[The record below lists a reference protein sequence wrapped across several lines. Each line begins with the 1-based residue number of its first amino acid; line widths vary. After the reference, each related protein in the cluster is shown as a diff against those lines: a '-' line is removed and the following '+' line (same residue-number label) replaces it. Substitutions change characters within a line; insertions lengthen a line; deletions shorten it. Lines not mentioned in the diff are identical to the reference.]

1 MFYVKQI
8 FLKGCETM
16 VYSEIY
22 NNLKEKGK
30 KVVDIFSFE
39 NRLSNF
45 LTSMFDSKGDNLF
58 NQGKWDRCEFELLL
72 LLTGKVAVWKLN
84 GELVF
89 STVDFIGNID
99 FMGVGK
105 DANCTTLNGHNKV
118 FSDWRNSKDV
128 VIIFNNENHTPDMN
142 VERYASLMG
151 ETWTSIRSAVQGTR
165 YSKVF
170 CVANQQEQQEV
181 QTAIDSVK
189 DGKPMIVRSNRI
201 LPTSEQT
208 INSIK
213 LTDFQESDKIQYLS
227 TFMTYIERNFINLY
241 GMASQGADKVA
252 QQNEAEIKNG
262 AFSSWVEVISR
273 LTERKKG
280 FEKVKEVFGVEID
293 YDLSEV
299 WKKEYDRLFAEV
311 EENNTEGNDIPEEL
325 FDGGESE
332 DTNEEDIEE
341 TEKEGDEE

>member
-1 MFYVKQI
+1 MRK
-8 FLKGCETM
+8 
-16 VYSEIY
+16 
-22 NNLKEKGK
+22 
-30 KVVDIFSFE
+30 
-39 NRLSNF
+39 
-45 LTSMFDSKGDNLF
+45 
-58 NQGKWDRCEFELLL
+58 LLL
-72 LLTGKVAVWKLN
+72 ILGVLLISCANAFAAKIPVEVKDYITSKIPQADIR
-84 GELVF
+84 F
-89 STVDFIGNID
+89 D
-99 FMGVGK
+99 GVIILP
-105 DANCTTLNGHNKV
+105 DNTIYLPLYPSL
-118 FSDWRNSKDV
+118 FSDIKSLKIKETYPANQDLKQEPD

-151 ETWTSIRSAVQGTR
+151 ETWTSMRSAVQGTR

-170 CVANQQEQQEV
+170 CVANQQEQAEV

-201 LPTSEQT
+201 LPSSEQT

-262 AFSSWVEVISR
+262 AFSSWVEVLSR
-273 LTERKKG
+273 LSERKKG

-293 YDLSEV
+293 YELSEV
-299 WKKEYDRLFAEV
+299 WQKEYDRLFAEV
-311 EENNTEGNDIPEEL
+311 EEMEKND
-325 FDGGESE
+325 ESRIDDSSTVSVDE
-332 DTNEEDIEE
+332 KSEPTDKEDIEE
-341 TEKEGDEE
+341 IEKEGAEEE

>member
-1 MFYVKQI
+1 M
-8 FLKGCETM
+8 M

-30 KVVDIFSFE
+30 KVVDLFSFE

-45 LTSMFDSKGDNLF
+45 LVSMFDSKGDNLF
-58 NQGKWDRCEFELLL
+58 TQGKWDKCEFELLL
-72 LLTGKVAVWKLN
+72 LLTGKVAVWKLDN
-84 GELVF
+84 ELVF

-118 FSDWRNSKDV
+118 FTDWRNSKEV

-142 VERYASLMG
+142 VERFANLMG
-151 ETWTSIRSAVQGTR
+151 ETWTSMRSAVIGTR

-170 CVANQQEQQEV
+170 CVANQQEQAEV

-189 DGKPMIVRSNRI
+189 DGKPMVVRSNRI
-201 LPTSEQT
+201 LPSSEQT

-262 AFSSWVEVISR
+262 AFSSWVEVLSR
-273 LTERKKG
+273 LTERKTG
-280 FEKVKEVFGVEID
+280 FEKVKEVFGVDINYE
-293 YDLSEV
+293 LSEV
-299 WKKEYDRLFAEV
+299 WQKEYDRLFAEV
-311 EENNTEGNDIPEEL
+311 EKMEKNDDSSAVSSDEK
-325 FDGGESE
+325 SE
-332 DTNEEDIEE
+332 PTDKEDIEDDDE
-341 TEKEGDEE
+341 IEKEGVEKE

>member
-1 MFYVKQI
+1 
-8 FLKGCETM
+8 M

-30 KVVDIFSFE
+30 KVVDLFSFE

-45 LTSMFDSKGDNLF
+45 LVSMFDSKGDNLF
-58 NQGKWDRCEFELLL
+58 NQRKWDRCEFELLL
-72 LLTGKVAVWKLN
+72 LLLGKVAVWKLD

-118 FSDWRNSKDV
+118 FSDWRTSDEV
-128 VIIFNNENHTPDMN
+128 VIVFNNENHTPDMN
-142 VERYASLMG
+142 VERFANLMG
-151 ETWTSIRSAVQGTR
+151 ETWTSMRSAVQGTR

-170 CVANQQEQQEV
+170 CVANQQEQAEV

-201 LPTSEQT
+201 LPTEEQT

-227 TFMTYIERNFINLY
+227 TFMTYIERSFINLY

-262 AFSSWVEVISR
+262 AFSSWVEVLSR
-273 LTERKKG
+273 LEERKTG

-293 YDLSEV
+293 YELSEV
-299 WKKEYDRLFAEV
+299 WQKEYDRLFAEV
-311 EENNTEGNDIPEEL
+311 EELEKDDDVGTDDTSTVPTDE
-325 FDGGESE
+325 ESE
-332 DTNEEDIEE
+332 PTDKEDIKE
-341 TEKEGDEE
+341 TEKEGKND

>member
-1 MFYVKQI
+1 M
-8 FLKGCETM
+8 M
-16 VYSEIY
+16 VYTEIY

-45 LTSMFDSKGDNLF
+45 LVSMFDSKGDNLF
-58 NQGKWDRCEFELLL
+58 TQRKWDRCEFELLL
-72 LLTGKVAVWKLN
+72 LLTGKVAVWKLYD
-84 GELVF
+84 ELVF
-89 STVDFIGNID
+89 STVDFIGEID
-99 FMGVGK
+99 FMGTGK

-118 FSDWRNSKDV
+118 FKDWRTSEEV

-142 VERYASLMG
+142 VERFANLMS
-151 ETWTSIRSAVQGTR
+151 ETWTSMRSAVQGTR

-170 CVANQQEQQEV
+170 CVANQQEQTEV
-181 QTAIDSVK
+181 QTAIDRVK
-189 DGKPMIVRSNRI
+189 DGKPMIVRSNRMT
-201 LPTSEQT
+201 PASEQT

-252 QQNEAEIKNG
+252 QQNDAEIKNG
-262 AFSSWVEVISR
+262 AFSSWVEVLSR
-273 LTERKKG
+273 LSERKIG
-280 FEKVKEVFGVEID
+280 FEKVKEVFGVDIN

-311 EENNTEGNDIPEEL
+311 EELEKDNEDGNIDTSTVPNDE
-325 FDGGESE
+325 ESE
-332 DTNEEDIEE
+332 EAIEEDIEE
-341 TEKEGDEE
+341 EEKKGDEEE

>member
-1 MFYVKQI
+1 
-8 FLKGCETM
+8 M

-72 LLTGKVAVWKLN
+72 LLTGKIAVWKLD

-89 STVDFIGNID
+89 SSVDFIGNID
-99 FMGVGK
+99 FMGIGK

-118 FSDWRNSKDV
+118 FSDWRNSKNV

-151 ETWTSIRSAVQGTR
+151 ETWTSMRSAVQGTR

-201 LPTSEQT
+201 LPSSEQT

-273 LTERKKG
+273 LSERKKG
-280 FEKVKEVFGVEID
+280 FEKIKEVFGVEID

-299 WKKEYDRLFAEV
+299 WKKEYERLFEEV
-311 EENNTEGNDIPEEL
+311 EENNSEGNNIPEEL
-325 FDGGESE
+325 QKGSEGEE
-332 DTNEEDIEE
+332 TNEEDIEE
-341 TEKEGDEE
+341 EEKKGDEE

>member
-1 MFYVKQI
+1 
-8 FLKGCETM
+8 M

-22 NNLKEKGK
+22 NSLKEKGK
-30 KVVDIFSFE
+30 KGVDLFSFE

-58 NQGKWDRCEFELLL
+58 NQRKWDRCEFELLL

-84 GELVF
+84 DELVF

-99 FMGVGK
+99 FMGIGN

-118 FSDWRNSKDV
+118 FVNWRESEEV

-142 VERYASLMG
+142 VERYANIMS
-151 ETWTSIRSAVQGTR
+151 ETWTSMRSAVQGTR

-181 QTAIDSVK
+181 QTAVDSVK

-201 LPTSEQT
+201 LPTEEQT

-227 TFMTYIERNFINLY
+227 TYMTWIERNFINLY

-252 QQNEAEIKNG
+252 QQNDAEVKNG
-262 AFSSWVEVISR
+262 AFSSWVEVLSR
-273 LTERKKG
+273 LAERKAG
-280 FEKVKEVFGVEID
+280 FEKVKEVFGVEIN
-293 YDLSEV
+293 YELSEV
-299 WKKEYDRLFAEV
+299 WQKEYDRLFTEV
-311 EENNTEGNDIPEEL
+311 EELEKNDDMGDEDRRAVSVDEEIEET
-325 FDGGESE
+325 DK
-332 DTNEEDIEE
+332 EDIEE
-341 TEKEGDEE
+341 TETEGDGEE

>member
-1 MFYVKQI
+1 
-8 FLKGCETM
+8 M

-30 KVVDIFSFE
+30 KVVDLFSFE

-45 LTSMFDSKGDNLF
+45 LVSMFDSKGDNLF
-58 NQGKWDRCEFELLL
+58 NQRKWDRCEFELLL
-72 LLTGKVAVWKLN
+72 LLLGKVAVWKLH

-99 FMGVGK
+99 FMGIGK

-118 FSDWRNSKDV
+118 FSDWRTSDEV

-142 VERYASLMG
+142 VERFANLMG
-151 ETWTSIRSAVQGTR
+151 ETWTSMRSTVQGTR

-170 CVANQQEQQEV
+170 CVANQQEQTEV

-201 LPTSEQT
+201 LPTEEQT

-227 TFMTYIERNFINLY
+227 TFMTWIERNFINLY

-262 AFSSWVEVISR
+262 AFSSWVEVLSR
-273 LTERKKG
+273 LEERKTG

-293 YDLSEV
+293 YELSEV
-299 WKKEYDRLFAEV
+299 WQKEYDRLFAEV
-311 EENNTEGNDIPEEL
+311 EELEKVDVAGTEDTSTVPTDE
-325 FDGGESE
+325 ESE
-332 DTNEEDIEE
+332 PTDKEDIEE
-341 TEKEGDEE
+341 TEKEGEKE

>member
-1 MFYVKQI
+1 
-8 FLKGCETM
+8 M

-72 LLTGKVAVWKLN
+72 LLTGKVAVWKLDN
-84 GELVF
+84 ELVF

-99 FMGVGK
+99 FMGIGK

-118 FSDWRNSKDV
+118 FTDWRNSKDI

-151 ETWTSIRSAVQGTR
+151 ETWTSMRSAVQGTR

-181 QTAIDSVK
+181 QTAIDNTR

-262 AFSSWVEVISR
+262 AFSSWVEVLSR
-273 LTERKKG
+273 LSERKKG
-280 FEKVKEVFGVEID
+280 FEKIKEVFGVEID

-299 WKKEYDRLFAEV
+299 WKKEYERLFAEV
-311 EENNTEGNDIPEEL
+311 EENNQDGNDISEEL
-325 FDGGESE
+325 QKGSEGEE
-332 DTNEEDIEE
+332 TNKEDIEE
-341 TEKEGDEE
+341 EEKKGDEEE

>member
-1 MFYVKQI
+1 
-8 FLKGCETM
+8 M
-16 VYSEIY
+16 VYGEIY

-30 KVVDIFSFE
+30 KAVDIFTFE

-45 LTSMFDSKGDNLF
+45 LVSMFASKGDNLF
-58 NQGKWDRCEFELLL
+58 TQEKWDRCDFELLL
-72 LLTGKVAVWKLN
+72 LLTGKVAVWKLD

-89 STVDFIGNID
+89 STVDLIGNID
-99 FMGVGK
+99 FMGEGK

-118 FSDWRNSKDV
+118 FTDWRTSKEV

-151 ETWTSIRSAVQGTR
+151 ETWTSMRSAVQGTR

-201 LPTSEQT
+201 LPSSEQT

-227 TFMTYIERNFINLY
+227 TFMTYIERSFINLY

-252 QQNEAEIKNG
+252 QQNEA
-262 AFSSWVEVISR
+262 
-273 LTERKKG
+273 
-280 FEKVKEVFGVEID
+280 
-293 YDLSEV
+293 
-299 WKKEYDRLFAEV
+299 
-311 EENNTEGNDIPEEL
+311 
-325 FDGGESE
+325 
-332 DTNEEDIEE
+332 
-341 TEKEGDEE
+341 

>member
-1 MFYVKQI
+1 
-8 FLKGCETM
+8 M
-16 VYSEIY
+16 VYNEIY

-45 LTSMFDSKGDNLF
+45 LVSMFDSKGDNLF
-58 NQGKWDRCEFELLL
+58 SQRKWDRYEFELLL
-72 LLTGKVAVWKLN
+72 LLTGKVAVWKLD

-99 FMGVGK
+99 FMGIGK

-118 FSDWRNSKDV
+118 FKDWRTSEEV

-142 VERYASLMG
+142 VERFANLMS
-151 ETWTSIRSAVQGTR
+151 ETWTSMRSAVQGTR

-181 QTAIDSVK
+181 QTAINSVK
-189 DGKPMIVRSNRI
+189 DGKPMIVRSNRMT
-201 LPTSEQT
+201 PASEQT

-262 AFSSWVEVISR
+262 AFSSWVEVLSR
-273 LTERKKG
+273 LSERKKG
-280 FEKVKEVFGVEID
+280 FEKVKEVFGIEID
-293 YDLSEV
+293 YELSEV

-311 EENNTEGNDIPEEL
+311 EELEKDNEDGNIDTSTVPNDE
-325 FDGGESE
+325 ESE
-332 DTNEEDIEE
+332 ETDKEDFEE
-341 TEKEGDEE
+341 TKKEGDEEE

>member
-1 MFYVKQI
+1 
-8 FLKGCETM
+8 M

-45 LTSMFDSKGDNLF
+45 LVSMFDSKGDNLF
-58 NQGKWDRCEFELLL
+58 SQKKWDRCEFELLL
-72 LLTGKVAVWKLN
+72 LLTGKVAVWKLD

-118 FSDWRNSKDV
+118 FSDWRNSTEV

-142 VERYASLMG
+142 VERYANIMG
-151 ETWTSIRSAVQGTR
+151 ETWTSMRSAVQGTR

-189 DGKPMIVRSNRI
+189 DGKPMVVRSNRI
-201 LPTSEQT
+201 LPSSEQT

-227 TFMTYIERNFINLY
+227 TFMTYIERSFINLY

-252 QQNEAEIKNG
+252 QQSEAEIKNG
-262 AFSSWVEVISR
+262 AFSSWVEVLSR
-273 LTERKKG
+273 LSERKRG

-299 WKKEYDRLFAEV
+299 WKKEYERLFAEV
-311 EENNTEGNDIPEEL
+311 EKND
-325 FDGGESE
+325 ESRIDDSSTVSVDEKSEPTDKE
-332 DTNEEDIEE
+332 DNEEIK
-341 TEKEGDEE
+341 KEGVEEE

>member
-1 MFYVKQI
+1 
-8 FLKGCETM
+8 M

-30 KVVDIFSFE
+30 KVVDLFSYE

-45 LTSMFDSKGDNLF
+45 LTSMFDSKGNNLF
-58 NQGKWDRCEFELLL
+58 NQRKWDRCEFELLL
-72 LLTGKVAVWKLN
+72 LLLGKVAVWKLD

-99 FMGVGK
+99 FMGIGK

-118 FSDWRNSKDV
+118 FKDWRTSDEV

-142 VERYASLMG
+142 VERFANLMG
-151 ETWTSIRSAVQGTR
+151 ETWTSMRSAVQGTR

-170 CVANQQEQQEV
+170 CVANQQEQTEV

-189 DGKPMIVRSNRI
+189 DGKPMIVRSNRMT
-201 LPTSEQT
+201 PASEQT

-227 TFMTYIERNFINLY
+227 TFMTWIERNFINLY

-262 AFSSWVEVISR
+262 AFSSWIEVLSR
-273 LTERKKG
+273 LEERKKG

-293 YDLSEV
+293 YGLSEV
-299 WKKEYDRLFAEV
+299 WQKEYDRLFAEV
-311 EENNTEGNDIPEEL
+311 EELEKVDVTGTDDTSTVPTDE
-325 FDGGESE
+325 ESE
-332 DTNEEDIEE
+332 QADKEDIEE
-341 TEKEGDEE
+341 DEESEKEGDEEE

>member
-1 MFYVKQI
+1 
-8 FLKGCETM
+8 M

-30 KVVDIFSFE
+30 KIVDIFSYE

-45 LTSMFDSKGDNLF
+45 LVSMFDSKGDNLF
-58 NQGKWDRCEFELLL
+58 TQEKWDRCDFELLL
-72 LLTGKVAVWKLN
+72 LLTGKVAVWKLD

-99 FMGVGK
+99 FMGEGK

-118 FSDWRNSKDV
+118 FTDWRNSKEV

-151 ETWTSIRSAVQGTR
+151 ETWSSMRSAVQGTR

-170 CVANQQEQQEV
+170 CVATQQEQTEV

-189 DGKPMIVRSNRI
+189 DGKPMVVRSTRI
-201 LPTSEQT
+201 LPYSEQT

-262 AFSSWVEVISR
+262 AFSSWVEVLSR
-273 LTERKKG
+273 LAERKRG
-280 FEKVKEVFGVEID
+280 FEKVKEVFGVDVD
-293 YDLSEV
+293 YELSEV

-311 EENNTEGNDIPEEL
+311 EEMEKED
-325 FDGGESE
+325 ESGMDDSSTVSVDE
-332 DTNEEDIEE
+332 KSEPTDNEDIEE
-341 TEKEGDEE
+341 DGEIEKEGAEEE

>member
-1 MFYVKQI
+1 
-8 FLKGCETM
+8 
-16 VYSEIY
+16 
-22 NNLKEKGK
+22 
-30 KVVDIFSFE
+30 
-39 NRLSNF
+39 
-45 LTSMFDSKGDNLF
+45 
-58 NQGKWDRCEFELLL
+58 
-72 LLTGKVAVWKLN
+72 
-84 GELVF
+84 
-89 STVDFIGNID
+89 
-99 FMGVGK
+99 MGIGK

-118 FSDWRNSKDV
+118 FSDWRNSKEV

-142 VERYASLMG
+142 VGRFACLMS
-151 ETWTSIRSAVQGTR
+151 ETWTSMRSAVQGTR

-189 DGKPMIVRSNRI
+189 DGKPMIVRSNRMT
-201 LPTSEQT
+201 PASEQT

-227 TFMTYIERNFINLY
+227 TFMTWIERNFINLY

-280 FEKVKEVFGVEID
+280 FEKVKEVFGVDID
-293 YDLSEV
+293 YELSKV
-299 WKKEYDRLFAEV
+299 WQKEYDRLFSEV
-311 EENNTEGNDIPEEL
+311 EELEKVDDAGTDDTSTVPNDE
-325 FDGGESE
+325 ESE
-332 DTNEEDIEE
+332 QSDKEDIEE
-341 TEKEGDEE
+341 TEKKGEKE

>member
-1 MFYVKQI
+1 M
-8 FLKGCETM
+8 M

-45 LTSMFDSKGDNLF
+45 LVSMFDSKGDNLF
-58 NQGKWDRCEFELLL
+58 TQRKWDRCEFELLL
-72 LLTGKVAVWKLN
+72 LLTGKVAVWKLD
-84 GELVF
+84 GVLVF

-99 FMGVGK
+99 FMGIGK

-118 FSDWRNSKDV
+118 FKDWRTSEEV

-142 VERYASLMG
+142 VERFANLMG
-151 ETWTSIRSAVQGTR
+151 ETWVSMRSAVQRTR
-165 YSKVF
+165 YNKVF

-181 QTAIDSVK
+181 QTAIDNTR
-189 DGKPMIVRSNRI
+189 DGKPMVVRSNRI
-201 LPTSEQT
+201 LPSSEQT

-252 QQNEAEIKNG
+252 QQNDAEIKNG
-262 AFSSWVEVISR
+262 AFSSWVEVLSR
-273 LTERKKG
+273 LSERKTG
-280 FEKVKEVFGVEID
+280 FEKVKEVFGVNIN

-311 EENNTEGNDIPEEL
+311 EEIEKNDEDGNIDTSTVPNDE
-325 FDGGESE
+325 ESE
-332 DTNEEDIEE
+332 ETDKEDFEK

>member
-1 MFYVKQI
+1 
-8 FLKGCETM
+8 M

-45 LTSMFDSKGDNLF
+45 LVSMFDSKGDNLF
-58 NQGKWDRCEFELLL
+58 TQEKWDRCEFELLL
-72 LLTGKVAVWKLN
+72 LLTGKVAVWKLD

-99 FMGVGK
+99 FMGIGK

-118 FSDWRNSKDV
+118 FTDWRNSKEI

-151 ETWTSIRSAVQGTR
+151 ETWTSMRSAVQGTR
-165 YSKVF
+165 YSKGF

-181 QTAIDSVK
+181 QTAIDNTR
-189 DGKPMIVRSNRI
+189 DGKPMVVRSNRI

-227 TFMTYIERNFINLY
+227 TFMTYIERNFINMY

-262 AFSSWVEVISR
+262 AFSSWVEVLSR
-273 LTERKKG
+273 LSERKKG
-280 FEKVKEVFGVEID
+280 FEKIKEVFGVEID

-299 WKKEYDRLFAEV
+299 WKKEYERLFAEV

-325 FDGGESE
+325 QEGPESE
-332 DTNEEDIEE
+332 ETIDEDIEE
-341 TEKEGDEE
+341 EEKEGDEEE

>member
-1 MFYVKQI
+1 
-8 FLKGCETM
+8 M

-45 LTSMFDSKGDNLF
+45 LVSMFDSKGDNLF
-58 NQGKWDRCEFELLL
+58 TQQKWDRCEFEILL
-72 LLTGKVAVWKLN
+72 LLTGKVAVWKLDKD
-84 GELVF
+84 LVF

-99 FMGVGK
+99 FMGIGK
-105 DANCTTLNGHNKV
+105 DANCTTLNGNNKV
-118 FSDWRNSKDV
+118 FKDWRNSKEV

-142 VERYASLMG
+142 VERFANLMS
-151 ETWTSIRSAVQGTR
+151 ETWTSMRSAVQGTR

-181 QTAIDSVK
+181 QTAIDRGK

-201 LPTSEQT
+201 LPSSEQT

-262 AFSSWVEVISR
+262 AFSSWVEVLSR
-273 LTERKKG
+273 LSERKIG
-280 FEKVKEVFGVEID
+280 FEKVKEDFGVNIN

-311 EENNTEGNDIPEEL
+311 QEIEKNDEEGNIDTSTVPNDE
-325 FDGGESE
+325 ESE
-332 DTNEEDIEE
+332 ETDKEDFEE
-341 TEKEGDEE
+341 TKKEGDEE